1 MRCFEII
8 EKHRYSPTMVCALMI
23 NPPLLVYLNNRRPY
37 PLMMPGWE
45 VERERLGITGPEFD
59 PRTQNNKTHI
69 QKSEHTEKHD
79 RYGNES
85 RT

>member
-1 MRCFEII
+1 
-8 EKHRYSPTMVCALMI
+8 
-23 NPPLLVYLNNRRPY
+23 
-37 PLMMPGWE
+37 MMPGWE